1 MNMQD
6 KIDLYLE
13 NMMDP
18 AEKMDFET
26 KMKTN
31 PDLAEEV
38 EKRIH
43 INNTLEKNL
52 EYDSVFNSKEDRK
65 LFPRAVEYSIE
76 EDIIR
81 FHKEKNGIEAEDQI
95 KLRRKIRDII
105 NKNENEVNEAQIIY
119 KVAASLAFLILI
131 ISTLMFYTFRQHSE
145 RSRKAS
151 ILAEAFFKPEEDKYI
166 SNLKDSI
173 LFMRNT
179 VETDFLNPE
188 QYKLMKEY
196 ISGNAL
202 LLDAI
207 SDINSRDYEASFKK
221 FEKLNSH
228 LHGINHSAFYWY
240 YSILLFM
247 DGNYKEASAI
257 LNELSNDN
265 NNYKSMADS
274 LNREL
279 LKYFQ

>member
-6 KIDLYLE
+6 KIERYLE
-13 NMMDP
+13 KQMDREERQ
-18 AEKMDFET
+18 AFEE
-26 KMKTN
+26 MLKTN
-31 PDLAEEV
+31 LILAEAV
-38 EKRIH
+38 EKNME
-43 INNTLEKNL
+43 INKILEKGL
-52 EYDSVFNSKEDRK
+52 EYNSVFSSKGDKK
-65 LFPRAVEYSIE
+65 LFSRAVEYSIE

-81 FHKEKNGIEAEDQI
+81 FHKEKTQI
-95 KLRRKIRDII
+95 SQEEQFRLRKKIVSIT
-105 NKNENEVNEAQIIY
+105 NQNENEVNEPQIIY
-119 KVAASLAFLILI
+119 KVAASLAFFMLI
-131 ISTLMFYTFRQHSE
+131 ISSLIFMTLRQQSE

-151 ILAEAFFKPEEDKYI
+151 LLAEAFFKPEEDQYL
-166 SNLKDSI
+166 SQLKDSI

-179 VETDFLNPE
+179 VETDFLSPE

-221 FEKLNSH
+221 FEKLNFH
-228 LHGINHSAFYWY
+228 LLGINHSAFYWY